1 MSYSPE
7 YQELLEKYIR
17 QELTEEER
25 TEVEELLLLNEEAR
39 NELKRLENIF
49 ALGQQADLTQTSKS
63 DKQQEFSSESNT
75 KFLNSAFYRAAAI
88 IILLLAT
95 AVALIFVSTGDEPAT
110 VEEADREWRQEFAEA
125 YDPNPYL
132 EDIIGDVLRGDRP
145 QISLSTPPTDYRINA
160 IGEEG
165 EYQLHFEG
173 EASGIDPDHV
183 EIRLY
188 SNETEDYI
196 EEKPIYNESLQL
208 DDATFRTQLSVTLS
222 PGLYYYTVENI
233 ESADILL
240 AGRVIIE

>member
-49 ALGQQADLTQTSKS
+49 ALGQQADLTQISKS

-160 IGEEG
+160 IGGEG

-173 EASGIDPDHV
+173 EASGIDPEHV